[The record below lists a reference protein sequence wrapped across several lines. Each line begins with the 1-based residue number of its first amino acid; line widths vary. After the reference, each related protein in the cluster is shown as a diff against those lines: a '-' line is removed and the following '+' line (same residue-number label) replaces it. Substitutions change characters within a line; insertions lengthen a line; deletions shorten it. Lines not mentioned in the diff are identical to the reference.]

1 MSLRLKSAFDG
12 FASPAKQGGLAPLS
26 QAELYRQ
33 VSRATGDPVAEIE
46 RRGFVPLTPF
56 PVERDHDG
64 VEVDLDGFELQWSLM
79 A

>member
-1 MSLRLKSAFDG
+1 MSLRHTNAGDG
-12 FASPAKQGGLAPLS
+12 FPCLATQAGLSPLS
-26 QAELYRQ
+26 QAELNRQ

-64 VEVDLDGFELQWSLM
+64 VQVDLDGFEMQWSLM

>member
-1 MSLRLKSAFDG
+1 MSLRPTNAGDG
-12 FASPAKQGGLAPLS
+12 FPRPATQAGRSPLS
-26 QAELYRQ
+26 QAELNRQ
-33 VSRATGDPVAEIE
+33 ISRATGDPVAEIQ

-64 VEVDLDGFELQWSLM
+64 VQFDLDCFEMQWSLM

>member
-1 MSLRLKSAFDG
+1 MSLRRTNAAEGLPG
-12 FASPAKQGGLAPLS
+12 FATPGGPSSLS
-26 QAELYRQ
+26 QAELNRQ
-33 VSRATGDPVAEIE
+33 ISRATGDSVAEIV

-64 VEVDLDGFELQWSLM
+64 VQVDLDRFEMQWSLM

>member
-1 MSLRLKSAFDG
+1 MSLRPTNSGDG
-12 FASPAKQGGLAPLS
+12 IPCAATKAGLPPLS
-26 QAELYRQ
+26 QAELNRQ
-33 VSRATGDPVAEIE
+33 ISRATGDSVAEIV

-64 VEVDLDGFELQWSLM
+64 VQVDLDRFEMQWSLM